1 MEKSEKN
8 FKSKKIIIIVL
19 SLLIVLG
26 ITLGFI
32 YYINKNKLPENGVG
46 ISGYVL
52 GTGVDPTLTQEEIEA
67 LLNKEVDESKIAFSL
82 YTEPT
87 FEGKKGTIV
96 FANPRYNAH
105 DIELSVSVGGNEI
118 IKTQRIAPNQ
128 YIEEIELLTKA
139 LPKGQHKGVATI
151 KGYNV
156 KNGEEVGEVLVDMD
170 ITSK

>member
-1 MEKSEKN
+1 MEKSAK
-8 FKSKKIIIIVL
+8 FFTTKKVTIII
-19 SLLIVLG
+19 SLLIVILG
-26 ITLGFI
+26 VASVAI

-52 GTGVDPTLTQEEIEA
+52 GTGVDPTLTQEEIKA
-67 LLNKEVDESKIAFSL
+67 LLQKEVDESRIAFSI
-82 YTEPT
+82 YTEPV

-105 DIELSVSVGGNEI
+105 DIDLSVSVDGKEI

-128 YIEEIELLTKA
+128 YIEEIELLTKP
-139 LPKGQHKGVATI
+139 LPKGKHKGVATI

-156 KNGEEVGEVLVDMD
+156 KTGEEVGEILVDME
-170 ITSK
+170 ITSQ

>member
-1 MEKSEKN
+1 MEKAAKI
-8 FKSKKIIIIVL
+8 FTTKKIVKIM
-19 SLLIVLG
+19 SLVVILG
-26 ITLGFI
+26 IALGFM

-67 LLNKEVDESKIAFSL
+67 LLKKQVDDSKIAFSI
-82 YTEPT
+82 YTEPI
-87 FEGKKGTIV
+87 FEGEKGTIV

-105 DIELSVSVGGNEI
+105 DIELSVTVGGKEV
-118 IKTQRIAPNQ
+118 IKTNRIAPNQ
-128 YIEEIELLTKA
+128 YIEEIGLLTKP
-139 LPKGQHKGVATI
+139 LPKGKYKGVATI

-156 KNGEEVGEVLVDMD
+156 KTGEEVGEVLVDMD